1 MTYWTPEQ
9 FRAARTALR
18 LTQKELATE
27 LGRSKSTI
35 ERCEKRGCD
44 QIMVLALQALTEKTL
59 QAEWPE

>member
-18 LTQKELATE
+18 LTQKELATA
-27 LGRSKSTI
+27 LGCSKSTI

-44 QIMVLALQALTEKTL
+44 QITAMAVKLLRYESDPK
-59 QAEWPE
+59 WPKL